1 MAITQPLSFQL
12 SMNQPIRR
20 QRRRR
25 TDSEESDLDLIS
37 RTKPSTTPAEPTDT
51 QSQHDDPPS
60 TTPQIN
66 VDSNTSTHQAIIDRI
81 RSEINEDNY
90 HSLLSESDYSD
101 DTHDWGEIGELV
113 SSDYWHFLG
122 RYE

>member
-1 MAITQPLSFQL
+1 MNTSL
-12 SMNQPIRR
+12 MNQPIRR
-20 QRRRR
+20 RRRR
-25 TDSEESDLDLIS
+25 RLGDSSESDFSITPTELLD
-37 RTKPSTTPAEPTDT
+37 TPVESTDT
-51 QSQHDDPPS
+51 QSQHDDPPEN
-60 TTPQIN
+60 TPQVN